1 MILIENGK
9 INHMGKTA
17 DVASPGNFKEIFE
30 IDSEISH
37 DDRFGL
43 NVTLIGRCKT

>member
-1 MILIENGK
+1 
-9 INHMGKTA
+9 MGKTT
-17 DVASPGNFKEIFE
+17 DVTSLSNFKEIFE

-43 NVTLIGRCKT
+43 DIT